1 MERSFFKKGDALFG
15 FLRYSRNKN
24 GEVVFRPILGRIFLA
39 LSGLALLGWLG
50 AAMAVMI
57 FVQQARG
64 FQGGS
69 YRDIVFPWR
78 WDHYRVA
85 WGEEFIVR
93 GLELLREGEFQEGL
107 HMIRVGHVKSP
118 SNLEA
123 RLTLAEF
130 YSIRGRPDLASNL
143 LREGL
148 VHARDD
154 VDYLRTTLRS
164 LISTHDDQAVM
175 DIAANLLG
183 GEPILTPAHQ
193 MTALAAATANFHRG
207 NYDRAE
213 DFLLRYG
220 LSGNPEGRILLT
232 RLDWER
238 GNKQAALD
246 RLEALSDQFTDQ
258 DEVYVLLARFH
269 RELGNHSRAHNF
281 AVMRQINSP
290 LAAGP
295 RIALLYSHHSAG
307 DSLRANAA
315 VEAILRDFG
324 HDPEALLALGEFATY
339 SSDVELSRRIFR
351 TMDARGFS
359 LHLPAIL
366 LTETYLNAGNFRE
379 AITFLDSHSEQDETF
394 RERFTNILDSL
405 HAVAYLG
412 LGNTDAGEMH
422 LTRFLDSRNLRVENF
437 LITSERLIKLQH
449 PNLARRVVTHA
460 HRSDPNNQ
468 AALTE
473 LIRLD
478 IEAGRTEDLVG
489 NINKL
494 LTMRKPARTLLEESV
509 ALLGADQFLF
519 LRQREELLRSIQ
531 EMMESGHGTLLPS
544 HS

>member
-1 MERSFFKKGDALFG
+1 MKHLFKKGEALFG
-15 FLRYSRNKN
+15 FFRYTRNKN
-24 GEVVFRPILGRIFLA
+24 GEVVLRPVLGRIFAA
-39 LSGLALLGWLG
+39 LGGLALLGWLT
-50 AAMAVMI
+50 AALAVMV

-64 FQGGS
+64 FQGGA

-85 WGEEFIVR
+85 WGEEFVER
-93 GLELLREGEFQEGL
+93 GLELLRVGEFQEGL
-107 HMIRVGHVKSP
+107 HMVRVGHVKSP

-123 RLTLAEF
+123 RLALAEF

-143 LREGL
+143 LAEGL
-148 VHARDD
+148 AYAPDD

-164 LISTHDDQAVM
+164 LISNHDDRAVM
-175 DIAANLLG
+175 EIAADLLS

-207 NYDRAE
+207 DYDRAE

-246 RLEALSDQFTDQ
+246 RLETFSNQLTDQ
-258 DEVYVLLARFH
+258 DEVYVLLTRYH

-281 AVMRQINSP
+281 AVMRQINNP

-295 RIALLYSHHSAG
+295 RIALLYSHHSTG
-307 DSLRANAA
+307 DALRVNAL
-315 VEAILRDFG
+315 VEAILRDFSN
-324 HDPEALLALGEFATY
+324 DPEALLALGEFATY

-351 TMDARGFS
+351 AMDAGGFS

-366 LTETYLNAGNFRE
+366 LTETYLNAGRFRE
-379 AITFLDSHSEQDETF
+379 AVTFLDSHSEQDETF
-394 RERFTNILDSL
+394 RERFAIILDSL

-422 LTRFLDSRNLRVENF
+422 LTRFLTSRNLRVENF
-437 LITSERLIKLQH
+437 LITSERLIKLKY
-449 PNLARRVVTHA
+449 PTLARRVVAHA

-478 IEAGRTEDLVG
+478 LEAGRTEDLVD
-489 NINKL
+489 NINRL

-531 EMMESGHGTLLPS
+531 EVMEGSKGTLLPS